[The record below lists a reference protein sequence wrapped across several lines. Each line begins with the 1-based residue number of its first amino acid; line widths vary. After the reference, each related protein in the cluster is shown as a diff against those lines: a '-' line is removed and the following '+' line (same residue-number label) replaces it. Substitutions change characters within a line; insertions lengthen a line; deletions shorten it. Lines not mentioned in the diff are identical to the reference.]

1 LENKINV
8 LKAQWEQEKASITSE
23 ADIKDEINNVK
34 NKIEEAERNTDLQTA
49 AELKYG
55 KLLELEKQLKA
66 CQNKE
71 HAENKLLKEEIDG
84 SDIAEVVSKWT
95 GIPVTK
101 LVESEMQKLLKMEDI
116 LHKRL
121 VGQDEAVDTVSDA
134 IRRARS
140 GLKDPKRPIGTFL
153 FLGPTGV
160 GKTELAKSL
169 AEFMFNDEDALIRID
184 MSEYMEKHNV
194 ARLVGAPPG
203 YVGYEEGGQLTE
215 AVRRKPYSVVL
226 FDEIEKAHPDVFNIM
241 LQIFDDGRL
250 TDSKGRTIDFKN
262 TLIIMTSNIGSDII
276 LENTLNAMLSPEQYN
291 DTKEQVLEVLRS
303 HFKPEFLNRIDETI
317 FFRALTLPQLSKI
330 VDIQM
335 EYLRK
340 LLKEQE
346 LDFEITDAAK
356 EFLATQGFNPV
367 YGARPLKRVIRQMV
381 ENPLSKELLSQK
393 YLKGDTIVVDL
404 ADDKITFSKAE

>member
-1 LENKINV
+1 
-8 LKAQWEQEKASITSE
+8 
-23 ADIKDEINNVK
+23 
-34 NKIEEAERNTDLQTA
+34 
-49 AELKYG
+49 
-55 KLLELEKQLKA
+55 
-66 CQNKE
+66 
-71 HAENKLLKEEIDG
+71 
-84 SDIAEVVSKWT
+84 
-95 GIPVTK
+95 
-101 LVESEMQKLLKMEDI
+101 
-116 LHKRL
+116 
-121 VGQDEAVDTVSDA
+121 
-134 IRRARS
+134 
-140 GLKDPKRPIGTFL
+140 
-153 FLGPTGV
+153 
-160 GKTELAKSL
+160 
-169 AEFMFNDEDALIRID
+169 
-184 MSEYMEKHNV
+184 
-194 ARLVGAPPG
+194 
-203 YVGYEEGGQLTE
+203 
-215 AVRRKPYSVVL
+215 
-226 FDEIEKAHPDVFNIM
+226 M